1 MDYNTKL
8 SERAVGLKPSG
19 IRKFFDL
26 IAGSDVISLGIGE
39 PDFVTPWHIRD
50 AGIASLEK
58 GYTYY
63 TPNAGTMELR
73 RAISEYMKRAFS
85 LSYAPENEV
94 IVTVGG
100 SEAIDLAMRALL
112 NPGDE
117 VIVPEPSFVC
127 YGPIAT
133 LAGGVP
139 VAVATSV
146 EDGFKLTP
154 EKLESA
160 ITPKTKLLVLPYPNN
175 PTGAVLEKAELEAL
189 ACVIEKHDIMV
200 ISDEIYSELTYGMKH
215 VSIASIKGMRERT
228 IVVNGFSKSYAMTG
242 WRLGYACGPR
252 EILQVMTRVHQYAI
266 MSAPTTAQFAAVEA
280 LNNGDA
286 DISSMREEYNRRR
299 LFMCDRFN
307 AIGLECEMP
316 RGAFYMFPS
325 IKKTG
330 LSSEEFCTRLL
341 KEKSVAVSPGNAF
354 GDSGEG
360 FVRCCY
366 AASMKNIAKALARI
380 EEFVKSL

>member
-189 ACVIEKHDIMV
+189 ACVIEKHNIMV

-341 KEKSVAVSPGNAF
+341 KEKSVAVIPGNAF